1 MSSFNADTAKK
12 VLAKLRSIMTE
23 NKDYLIELDGVM
35 GDGDLGITM
44 AKCFSAADEQL
55 SSSDETDVGKLLMK
69 AGMTMAN
76 AAPSTM
82 GTLVGTGFMRGG
94 KAVGGKEELE
104 GADMAAFFSAFV
116 QGLIDRGKAQPGEK
130 TIIDALKPA
139 AEAMESADGGVE
151 EVLKAGHK
159 AAEEGLE
166 ATKEMVAQH
175 GRAAY
180 YQEQSKGRQDPGAT
194 VGVMIVRGF
203 MEGAEE

>member
-1 MSSFNADTAKK
+1 MAFDGAAARA
-12 VLAKLRSIMTE
+12 VLHRLREIMEE
-23 NKDYLIELDGVM
+23 NKDYLIELDGAM
-35 GDGDLGITM
+35 GDGDLGLTM
-44 AKCFSAADEQL
+44 SKCFVTADDQL
-55 SSSDETDVGKLLMK
+55 SSSDEKDLGKFFMK

-94 KAVGGKEELE
+94 KAVGGKESLG
-104 GADMAAFFSAFV
+104 GADLAAFFTAFV
-116 QGLIDRGKAQPGEK
+116 EGLMERGKAKPGEK
-130 TIIDALKPA
+130 TIIDSLNPA
-139 AEAMESADGGVE
+139 AEAMAGAGDDAV
-151 EVLKAGHK
+151 EVLTAGLA

-166 ATKEMVAQH
+166 STKEMVAQH

-203 MEGAEE
+203 KEGVEG

>member
-1 MSSFNADTAKK
+1 MGSFNADSARN
-12 VLAKLRSIMTE
+12 VLSRLRTTMEE
-23 NKDYLIELDGVM
+23 NKDYLIELDGAM

-55 SSSDETDVGKLLMK
+55 SSTDETDVGKLLMK

-82 GTLVGTGFMRGG
+82 GTLIGTGFMRGG
-94 KAVGGKEELE
+94 KAVGGKESLE
-104 GADMAAFFSAFV
+104 GADIAAFFSAFV
-116 QGLIDRGKAQPGEK
+116 EGLMERGKAQPGEK

-139 AEAMESADGGVE
+139 AEAMESVGGPVG
-151 EVLKAGHK
+151 EVLQAGHK

-180 YQEQSKGRQDPGAT
+180 YQEQSKGRQDPGAV
-194 VGVMIVRGF
+194 VGVMIVKGF
-203 MEGAEE
+203 MEGVEE